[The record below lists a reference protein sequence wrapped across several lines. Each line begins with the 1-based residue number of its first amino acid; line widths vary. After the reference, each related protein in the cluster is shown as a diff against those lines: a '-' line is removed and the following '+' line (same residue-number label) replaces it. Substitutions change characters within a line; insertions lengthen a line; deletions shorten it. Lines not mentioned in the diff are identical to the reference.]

1 MARRSDHTREELLEL
16 AIQSGIT
23 LIEEEGFAQFSTR
36 KVAAKMGYT
45 VGTLYHLFGS
55 YDDFVLHV
63 NARTLD
69 MWYEDMEKAITA
81 TGSEAVH
88 QMAKEYIRFSKEHYN
103 RWIVLFEHHY
113 DHDQDLPEWYK
124 PKFSRFFT
132 LLEKLLTSLTNDP
145 HHTAR
150 VLWAGIHGICI
161 LSLSQKLG
169 LVAADDPEKLAA
181 TLVASCLEKAA

>member
-16 AIQSGIT
+16 AIQSGIA

-55 YDDFVLHV
+55 YDDFVFHV

-69 MWYEDMEKAITA
+69 MWYDAMEKGITA
-81 TGSEAVH
+81 KGRDAVH
-88 QMAKEYIRFSKEHYN
+88 QMAEQYIAFSKNHYN
-103 RWIVLFEHHY
+103 RWIVLFEHHAS
-113 DHDQDLPEWYK
+113 DNRELPDWYK
-124 PKFSRFFT
+124 PKLTRFFT
-132 LLEKLLTSLTNDP
+132 LLEQLLASISKDP

-161 LSLSQKLG
+161 LSLSQKLD
-169 LVAADDPEKLAA
+169 LVAAETPQKLAFSLVDGCLA
-181 TLVASCLEKAA
+181 TA